1 MKTLTLAITLMFIFA
16 AYSSADI
23 IATQV
28 FDPPVADGGY
38 SELTLSPALAPG
50 SYYYEMTEP
59 TGISIGAFG
68 TRMDPHAGGQAYQDG
83 AVLEDGVVDLYL
95 NVTPEGGAL
104 ECLVCQQDDNSIWT
118 LMQGHPSL
126 QAEEFISLGQS
137 FTTEVAIT
145 SVALRTPTWTLIG
158 GFTGTLHTE
167 APAAVETIGKLATVW
182 GSLK

>member
-28 FDPPVADGGY
+28 FEPPVPDGGY
-38 SELTLSPALAPG
+38 SEVTLNPALAAG
-50 SYYYEMTEP
+50 SYYLELTEP
-59 TGISIGAFG
+59 TGISVGAFG

-83 AVLEDGVVDLYL
+83 AVLEDGIVDLYL

-104 ECLVCQQDDNSIWT
+104 ECLICQQDDNSIWT
-118 LMQGHPSL
+118 LMQGHPDLS
-126 QAEEFISLGQS
+126 AELYTSLGQS
-137 FTTEVAIT
+137 FTTTGPIT

-158 GFTGTLHTE
+158 GFTATLHTE
-167 APAAVETIGKLATVW
+167 APAGVEPIGKLATVW